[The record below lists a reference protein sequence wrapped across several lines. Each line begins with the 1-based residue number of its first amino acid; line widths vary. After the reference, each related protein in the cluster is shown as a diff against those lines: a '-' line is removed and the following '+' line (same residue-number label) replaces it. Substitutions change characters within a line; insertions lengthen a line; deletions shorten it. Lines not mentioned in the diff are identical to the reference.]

1 MLYIFCL
8 NGNTQKER
16 ESEYMNYQTFRG
28 NSCTPTS
35 FSGYDR
41 KPLRSLLGTNPW
53 QGFFDAVSPAVN
65 QLPFRV
71 DVYENPESYEIA
83 AELAGIPKGDINIRF
98 EDEALVIE
106 ATFRR
111 DSNGKAESQKYSRA
125 VRFAGNVNVD
135 QVRATYKHGILTV
148 SLPKADEV
156 KSREITIS

>member
-1 MLYIFCL
+1 
-8 NGNTQKER
+8 
-16 ESEYMNYQTFRG
+16 MNYQAFRG

-35 FSGYDR
+35 YSGYER
-41 KPLRSLLGTNPW
+41 KPLKSLLGTNPW
-53 QGFFDAVSPAVN
+53 QGFFDVVAPGAS

-71 DVYENPESYEIA
+71 DVYENAGSYEIV
-83 AELAGIPKGDINIRF
+83 AEVAGIPKEDINLRF

-111 DSNGKAESQKYSRA
+111 DSNGSAESQKYSRA

-135 QVRATYKHGILTV
+135 QVSARYTDGILIV